1 VSRSLE
7 MVKNVR
13 RIVQD
18 LVGVKEGE
26 KVLIYTDTAQKKG
39 VRWRGPPELTEA
51 ALIGPS
57 GLDLDFFAFEPMT
70 EQLREEYQK
79 AKIIMQ
85 DSELIDEFKQ
95 LVLEWPEGP
104 RHF

>member
-1 VSRSLE
+1 MSRSLE

-39 VRWRGPPELTEA
+39 RSLGGT
-51 ALIGPS
+51 S
-57 GLDLDFFAFEPMT
+57 
-70 EQLREEYQK
+70 
-79 AKIIMQ
+79 
-85 DSELIDEFKQ
+85 
-95 LVLEWPEGP
+95 
-104 RHF
+104 